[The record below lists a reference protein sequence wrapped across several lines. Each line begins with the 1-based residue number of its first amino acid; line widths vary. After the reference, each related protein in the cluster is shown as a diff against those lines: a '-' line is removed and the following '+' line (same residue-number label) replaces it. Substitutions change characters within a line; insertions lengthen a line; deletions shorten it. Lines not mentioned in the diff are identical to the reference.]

1 MLKEIR
7 IRNLGVID
15 DATLDFGPGLN
26 VLSGETGAGKT
37 MVVQGMGLLL
47 GGRADPGLVRR
58 GADRASVDGV
68 ADLPDGHP
76 ALERAVEAGGD
87 VGDGLIIAR
96 TVAAEGRSRAIVGG
110 RTAPA
115 SVLADIAEHLVAV
128 HGQADQWRLQRP
140 DQHRVMLDDF
150 GGGQVGPALAAY
162 QELFARWQQ
171 TTRTLRELTEHA
183 RERAQR
189 LDLLTS
195 GLDEIERVAPTSG
208 EDVSLTAEIERLQ
221 HVDALREAAGSAHDA
236 LVGRDDVDLPQAL
249 ELLTRARSALD
260 TGHDETLAAIGTRL
274 HEVEVLVVEAATD
287 LSAYLSDLD
296 ADPARL
302 GAALDRKAE
311 LAVLLR
317 KYGDTLD
324 DVIEWSRQSAREVDE
339 LAGSDDRIE
348 QLATE
353 RDQLAVELATAADKL
368 SDARGTA
375 AAQLQDQVT
384 AELAHLAMG
393 TAQVHVDVRRRT
405 GEYTAY
411 GQDEVEILMAANK
424 GATPRPVAKAASGGE
439 LSRLMLAL
447 EVVTGS
453 GDVPTFVF
461 DEVDAGVGGAAALD
475 VGSRLKELSR
485 HAQVVVVTHLAQV
498 AAYADRHLV
507 VHKQNDGQVTRSDV
521 RAVEGQDRIAE
532 IARMLSGHSDTD
544 EALAHAAKLLEQAG
558 QPATEPGAGTPARTR
573 HTTKST
579 RTKPGRTVRGR
590 RPRDGDLAR

>member
-1 MLKEIR
+1 MLAGSR
-7 IRNLGVID
+7 P
-15 DATLDFGPGLN
+15 PG
-26 VLSGETGAGKT
+26 
-37 MVVQGMGLLL
+37 
-47 GGRADPGLVRR
+47 RY
-58 GADRASVDGV
+58 
-68 ADLPDGHP
+68 
-76 ALERAVEAGGD
+76 AV
-87 VGDGLIIAR
+87 
-96 TVAAEGRSRAIVGG
+96 
-110 RTAPA
+110 
-115 SVLADIAEHLVAV
+115 
-128 HGQADQWRLQRP
+128 
-140 DQHRVMLDDF
+140 
-150 GGGQVGPALAAY
+150 
-162 QELFARWQQ
+162 
-171 TTRTLRELTEHA
+171 TEHA

-302 GAALDRKAE
+302 EAALDRKAE

-324 DVIEWSRQSAREVDE
+324 DVIEWSRQSASEVDE

-411 GQDEVEILMAANK
+411 GQDEVEILMAANM

-475 VGSRLKELSR
+475 VGSPQGTVPPRPGRRR
-485 HAQVVVVTHLAQV
+485 H
-498 AAYADRHLV
+498 
-507 VHKQNDGQVTRSDV
+507 
-521 RAVEGQDRIAE
+521 
-532 IARMLSGHSDTD
+532 
-544 EALAHAAKLLEQAG
+544 
-558 QPATEPGAGTPARTR
+558 PPGAGGRVCR
-573 HTTKST
+573 SS
-579 RTKPGRTVRGR
+579 PGR
-590 RPRDGDLAR
+590 A